1 MRGCSVRIVKDI
13 LEFVKTYISVDAI
26 LQYMGFNFYRVNE
39 YSKPFLL
46 VQLLCARLKF
56 LSWWRKRGKP
66 LPIRIALSHTH
77 RTNIQFYIQES

>member
-39 YSKPFLL
+39 CSKPFLL
-46 VQLLCARLKF
+46 MQLLCARLKF